1 MIGRRDLLRWAPA
14 ALGLGALGPAACRAR
29 PGTTDPAVAT
39 LWFSYG
45 GKNREVLERLVAE
58 FNASQAASRV
68 EAVFQGDY
76 FEGLAKLRTAM
87 AARAGPTFSHVV
99 GEVVPYLAATDR
111 LEPLD
116 EYPGARTLDLVPEL
130 GQAGSWTGGSERP
143 LWALPFNRSTP
154 IAYLNGA
161 AFEAAGLGAPR
172 TWDELREIARA
183 LTRRRGAVTERYGF
197 GCPVEWWY
205 WVALMGQAGGELVG
219 PDGTM
224 TLGDAAGVEAVRFWQ
239 ALANEDGSMKRP
251 VGRDYNAW
259 EATNQDFLAGRV
271 AMIWTSTAFLKYLEE
286 NASFPVIASPL
297 PAGRRRAVPTGG
309 TFWILLRDAPERA
322 RAAAWAFL
330 RFMHEPAQV
339 IAWATATGYLPV
351 TRAAVRELERQGYYA
366 AHPNDRVAVDQLR
379 VAQPWPWSEELFRV
393 QREVVQ
399 PRLERAVFSGAD
411 AAAILTEARR
421 EARRGRG

>member
-29 PGTTDPAVAT
+29 PGTTEPAVAT

-45 GKNREVLERLVAE
+45 GKNREVLERLVAD
-58 FNASQAASRV
+58 FNASQGTSRV

-172 TWDELREIARA
+172 TW
-183 LTRRRGAVTERYGF
+183 
-197 GCPVEWWY
+197 
-205 WVALMGQAGGELVG
+205 
-219 PDGTM
+219 
-224 TLGDAAGVEAVRFWQ
+224 
-239 ALANEDGSMKRP
+239 
-251 VGRDYNAW
+251 
-259 EATNQDFLAGRV
+259 
-271 AMIWTSTAFLKYLEE
+271 
-286 NASFPVIASPL
+286 
-297 PAGRRRAVPTGG
+297 
-309 TFWILLRDAPERA
+309 
-322 RAAAWAFL
+322 
-330 RFMHEPAQV
+330 
-339 IAWATATGYLPV
+339 
-351 TRAAVRELERQGYYA
+351 
-366 AHPNDRVAVDQLR
+366 
-379 VAQPWPWSEELFRV
+379 
-393 QREVVQ
+393 
-399 PRLERAVFSGAD
+399 
-411 AAAILTEARR
+411 
-421 EARRGRG
+421 